1 MAAQVDS
8 APRTGAPHL
17 RTDSS
22 RREIGEEA
30 VTVDVL
36 FTVLVGSGAG
46 VLARARRG
54 DGSVQR
60 TSWRSLDA

>member
-30 VTVDVL
+30 VWSLSTAKPGNGVDQL
-36 FTVLVGSGAG
+36 
-46 VLARARRG
+46 R
-54 DGSVQR
+54 DGSPDTYWQSDGGQPHLINV
-60 TSWRSLDA
+60 